1 MPNATLRA
9 NARTTP
15 KAAPHPDAAIFALVD
30 RYIAV
35 AKALEETGAVSDEAE
50 GRAKCV
56 ANPPVIIR
64 TERDRQLELF
74 VGNRVGTPY
83 GQEDVRALRAL
94 VRACSWTANAEEA
107 EAYDRAYKVLDALR
121 DLKEKEAR
129 ERTESGLIEAT
140 RRCHAALDAHSAL
153 AEQLLETQA
162 RTLDG
167 VLAKARALRRNF
179 SEDMDEDLQN
189 KLRIMG
195 EENETV
201 AISLARDIFGLASQK
216 AH

>member
-1 MPNATLRA
+1 M
-9 NARTTP
+9 
-15 KAAPHPDAAIFALVD
+15 
-30 RYIAV
+30 
-35 AKALEETGAVSDEAE
+35 
-50 GRAKCV
+50 
-56 ANPPVIIR
+56 
-64 TERDRQLELF
+64 
-74 VGNRVGTPY
+74 
-83 GQEDVRALRAL
+83 
-94 VRACSWTANAEEA
+94 
-107 EAYDRAYKVLDALR
+107 R